1 MSVKTKTKTQNTKQN
16 SNRYFSEKSP
26 KPNKKDEKIFAI
38 MVNINNENTR
48 KLIRKDNYEEI
59 KDYFSKN
66 VKTPLG
72 LGCALFTKDP
82 TPFQNAVLFYP
93 EDNGAQIVLGKKTL
107 EEICKKNQSFDN
119 EEGLNDLNQFLDE
132 TYQTYLNTKKNKETF
147 FKAYNELKFI
157 PNMTEDEAVKF
168 INEIPNKKLDE
179 WIDTLSDSLYISNR
193 SLKLPTPPL
202 SLQTKLFNELLS
214 HLLTVEFIY
223 GISDELSENT
233 TSPPPRSSK
242 SEMKIEKFQD
252 IKERIKEKPE
262 LQKIYDAYHMLKCMC
277 FILHDKPVHS
287 LAPFLLESFQTRIS
301 EKNDTIIHEL
311 ITIYISGFQIQGK
324 AAKVTQ
330 HRCHDTILNLT
341 KTFNKRM
348 TEKYRI
354 MVPEIIK
361 VFSVPYSAFKLEE
374 SAKNHEKIITEEIKE
389 IMKYYDF
396 GLGDAVGNDTF
407 IQKIGKKPIY
417 PDTLSQQD
425 AAGTTHS
432 VNELIVKE
440 CNEKYKIYNKINN
453 EPLKSLGEIPI
464 APLHFLDISILCEK
478 INGNCEGD
486 NYYLYYASGIPYQE
500 SNYKTIPYPLPAKY
514 HQRTEHGIKKT
525 LFGVIRGKVS
535 QNDTVFL
542 LNGILDITGSLRNKK
557 KMVINQNIWY
567 VKSTDANTD
576 RTIRTLLST
585 LTKEAGDQSKIQ
597 VVENLSRNGLR
608 SYVAT
613 VDSFF
618 SHSFIN
624 GGVIWKGGKVEIF
637 IPQGFQVPNP
647 EQILTIEK
655 LLHRLGSYTYE
666 TLQNKIQ
673 NFANKIIFII
683 ETILKD
689 ETLNLPDAT
698 ILCFKAFI
706 HAFGKLGDFKPKFI
720 EIYNGGKFD
729 NRIHSG
735 IYDEI
740 SLFRRIFYFNDILE
754 LFVLLED
761 ELYER
766 FSLFGTSNLD
776 FMISKYL
783 KDVEIENIPNVKD
796 DMMEVIE
803 QIPLFYL
810 MRNIQ
815 NIDAPYYK
823 PKVGRTDK
831 IQVPYVNE
839 LLKKVLVSKL
849 KIFCENYGVSGFFN
863 EYVKKYKL
871 HSNNLISEN
880 RFDDT
885 ELGENVID
893 SQNMKNS
900 KSQNMKNSKS
910 QTRKRSRGEIQS
922 QSQKGTKKIRLL

>member
-1 MSVKTKTKTQNTKQN
+1 MYSKKTKTKLKN
-16 SNRYFSEKSP
+16 SKGFFSEKSP
-26 KPNKKDEKIFAI
+26 NPNKKDEKIFAI
-38 MVNINNENTR
+38 MVNTNNENTR

-59 KDYFSKN
+59 KQYFRKN

-72 LGCALFTKDP
+72 LGCKHFTENP

-93 EDNGAQIVLGKKTL
+93 EDNGNQIVLGKKTL
-107 EEICKKNQSFDN
+107 EEICKKNESFDN
-119 EEGLNDLNQFLDE
+119 EEGLNELNQFLDE

-147 FKAYNELKFI
+147 FKSYNELKFI
-157 PNMTEDEAVKF
+157 SNMTEDEAVKY
-168 INEIPNKKLDE
+168 INEIPSVKLDE

-202 SLQTKLFNELLS
+202 NLQTKLFNELLS
-214 HLLTVEFIY
+214 HLLNVEFIY
-223 GISDELSENT
+223 AISDELSDNT

-301 EKNDTIIHEL
+301 EKNNTIIHEL
-311 ITIYISGFQIQGK
+311 IAIYSSGFQIQGK

-341 KTFNKRM
+341 QTFNKRM
-348 TEKYRI
+348 MEKYRI

-361 VFSVPYSAFKLEE
+361 VFSIPYSAFKLEE
-374 SAKNHEKIITEEIKE
+374 SAKNPDKIITEEIKE

-407 IQKIGKKPIY
+407 IQKIGKKSIY

-425 AAGTTHS
+425 AAGTTHNM
-432 VNELIVKE
+432 NELIVKE
-440 CNEKYKIYNKINN
+440 CNEKYKIYNKTNN
-453 EPLKSLGEIPI
+453 VIQPLHEIPI
-464 APLHFLDISILCEK
+464 DPLHFLDISILCEK

-500 SNYKTIPYPLPAKY
+500 SNYKTIPYQLPAKY
-514 HQRTEHGIKKT
+514 HQRTEHGIQKT

-542 LNGILDITGSLRNKK
+542 LNGIMDITSSIRGKNKK
-557 KMVINQNIWY
+557 KMVINPNIWY
-567 VKSTDANTD
+567 IKSTEPNTD
-576 RTIRTLLST
+576 RTIRTLLAT

-597 VVENLSRNGLR
+597 VIENLSRNGMR

-655 LLHRLGSYTYE
+655 LLYRLGSYTYE
-666 TLQNKIQ
+666 KLQSKIQ

-683 ETILKD
+683 ETIIKD
-689 ETLNLPDAT
+689 ETLKIPDTT

-706 HAFGKLGDFKPKFI
+706 HTLGEIGDFKPKFI

-740 SLFRRIFYFNDILE
+740 SLFRIIFYFNDISE

-776 FMISKYL
+776 YMISKYL

-810 MRNIQ
+810 MRNIDV
-815 NIDAPYYK
+815 IDAPYYK

-849 KIFCENYGVSGFFN
+849 KIFCEKYGVSGFFS
-863 EYVKKYKL
+863 EYIKKYKL
-871 HSNNLISEN
+871 PSDNLIAEN
-880 RFDDT
+880 RYDDT
-885 ELGENVID
+885 ELGENVMD
-893 SQNMKNS
+893 GE
-900 KSQNMKNSKS
+900 
-910 QTRKRSRGEIQS
+910 TRKNSRGESRGETRKNSRGESRS
-922 QSQKGTKKIRLL
+922 QSRGQNGTKKRRLL